1 MVNQSMLVSLP
12 SSCWQNGGASNI
24 QLAVVLYF
32 FWTILSVPHSIY
44 IGQAVAEEEQERM
57 EKRKTDDAL
66 RKEEDIHVMM
76 RLSHK
81 GESFLPG
88 DITLRCGGV
97 KERDTVHISISI
109 LDIFSGQQLGQKQWQ
124 CITTLYE
131 NEHITRMIMKYG
143 FASSITL
150 SSNINCTQIL
160 LHNDQNK
167 CKTKLKATPA

>member
-1 MVNQSMLVSLP
+1 MINQSMLVSMP

-88 DITLRCGGV
+88 DITLRCGGG
-97 KERDTVHISISI
+97 KRKGYCTHINIDFGHLFRATVGTKAMAMH
-109 LDIFSGQQLGQKQWQ
+109 
-124 CITTLYE
+124 
-131 NEHITRMIMKYG
+131 
-143 FASSITL
+143 
-150 SSNINCTQIL
+150 
-160 LHNDQNK
+160 HNFI
-167 CKTKLKATPA
+167 

>member
-1 MVNQSMLVSLP
+1 MVNQSMLVSMP

-88 DITLRCGGV
+88 DITLRCGGG
-97 KERDTVHISISI
+97 KRKGYCTHINIDFGHLFRATVGTKAMAMH
-109 LDIFSGQQLGQKQWQ
+109 
-124 CITTLYE
+124 
-131 NEHITRMIMKYG
+131 
-143 FASSITL
+143 
-150 SSNINCTQIL
+150 
-160 LHNDQNK
+160 HNFI
-167 CKTKLKATPA
+167 

>member
-1 MVNQSMLVSLP
+1 MVNQSMP

-32 FWTILSVPHSIY
+32 FWTILFVPHSIY

-131 NEHITRMIMKYG
+131 NEHITRMKMKYG

-160 LHNDQNK
+160 LHNDRNK
-167 CKTKLKATPA
+167 CKTKLKPTPAS